1 MSLASWFVSRGRF
14 TPVVALGIVMQ
25 ATKNDIGFLQ
35 LIDSGL
41 HSPYCA
47 LEKARSLVGHAAQ
60 STMEIVH
67 VSPATVFHVRQALT
81 VEGQLALVLLNAFL
95 NYGHGRNLLF
105 VSDHK
110 DRDDEG
116 EAPVNMRKFQTDPLP
131 TRFQHGAAF
140 PIPAA

>member
-1 MSLASWFVSRGRF
+1 MHVSSCHAESDSCIGRWQRGQCKMASHSTWFVSRGRF

-25 ATKNDIGFLQ
+25 AAKNDVGFLQ

-67 VSPATVFHVRQALT
+67 ASPATVFHVRQALT

-95 NYGHGRNLLF
+95 NYGHGRNLLL
-105 VSDHK
+105 VCDHTGS
-110 DRDDEG
+110 R
-116 EAPVNMRKFQTDPLP
+116 
-131 TRFQHGAAF
+131 
-140 PIPAA
+140 

>member
-1 MSLASWFVSRGRF
+1 
-14 TPVVALGIVMQ
+14 MQ
-25 ATKNDIGFLQ
+25 ATKNDVGFLQ

-47 LEKARSLVGHAAQ
+47 LEKARFLVGTPPR
-60 STMEIVH
+60 TMEIVH

-105 VSDHK
+105 VSDHIGS
-110 DRDDEG
+110 RW
-116 EAPVNMRKFQTDPLP
+116 R
-131 TRFQHGAAF
+131 RRGANQD
-140 PIPAA
+140 